1 MTQILSVLNSL
12 KEKLEVVAPR
22 TAEWEARMMI
32 LAVTGQSW
40 ADLYAGD
47 GELRSEEEKLLE
59 EFAVRRLAGEPLAY
73 VLGTAPFRERELS
86 VGPGVLI
93 PRIETELLVEAA
105 LEAARTDLADK
116 DPVLTLDLGTG
127 TGCIA
132 LAVAEA
138 EPRIRVDAVELST
151 EALRY
156 AKVNTAASPACARV
170 RIIPMDYLKEPWSG
184 KLKPQYHLILAN
196 PPYVSQ
202 LDWSALP
209 PEVQAEPHRALVSGP
224 NGDEILKWI
233 ITHARAHLTVGGFMI
248 LEIGID
254 QSESLVQYAKT
265 FPDLCYDKIIPDHQ
279 SIPRIL
285 VLKKNMM

>member
-1 MTQILSVLNSL
+1 MSQILSVLNSL
-12 KEKLEVVAPR
+12 KGRLEGVAPR

-32 LAVTGQSW
+32 LHVTGRSW

-47 GELRSEEEKLLE
+47 GLLKSQEEKLLE

-93 PRIETELLVEAA
+93 PRIETELLVDAA
-105 LEAARTDLADK
+105 LEALKEDLTGT
-116 DPVLTLDLGTG
+116 DPVQTLDLGTG

-132 LAVAEA
+132 LAVTEA
-138 EPRIRVDAVELST
+138 DPRVRVDAVELST
-151 EALRY
+151 EAIRY
-156 AKVNTAASPACARV
+156 AKLNIAASPACDRV
-170 RIIPMDYLKEPWSG
+170 RLVPMDYLKETWSP
-184 KLKPQYHLILAN
+184 KLKPAYHLILAN

-202 LDWSALP
+202 LDWNGLP

-224 NGDEILKWI
+224 DGDEVLKWI
-233 ITHARAHLTVGGFMI
+233 ISNGRTHLAPGGSMV

-254 QSESLVQYAKT
+254 QSESLTAFAKT
-265 FPDLCYDKIIPDHQ
+265 FPDLRYVKIIPDHQ
-279 SIPRIL
+279 DIPRIL
-285 VLKKNMM
+285 VLKKIP